1 MTSHTIAPA
10 APAPKPGGSAARKQN
25 KAKKVDPA
33 FIWMTVPAAL
43 VFTVLLTIPLLT
55 GFFYT
60 FTNFKGYGDWHF
72 VGLTNYKNLFSD
84 DIIWGSYVFTF
95 KYAIVASILTNIIA
109 LGLALILNSKMKAR
123 TFFRGVFFVPYILPV
138 LVVSYIF
145 SYLFTNNL
153 PEIGQALGWEWLSTS
168 LLANEDLA
176 WLAIVV
182 VGVWQAVAYNTI
194 IYLAGLQTVPNE
206 IYEASAIDGAGPVR
220 RLWSMTLPLIIP
232 YLGINMVLSFK
243 NFLGVFD
250 QIVALTSGGPGTATQ
265 SISYLIFRNGFQGGE
280 YAYQTANGIIYFLI
294 VVLLSF
300 AQLRF
305 TQSQERV

>member
-1 MTSHTIAPA
+1 MTTQTATAPRAGDSQAVSHKI
-10 APAPKPGGSAARKQN
+10 RDN

-33 FIWMTVPAAL
+33 FIWMLVPAAL

-55 GFFYT
+55 GVFYT

-84 DIIWGSYVFTF
+84 DIIWGSYLFTF
-95 KYAIVASILTNIIA
+95 KYSIVASILTNIIA

-153 PEIGQALGWEWLSTS
+153 PQIGQALGWEWLSTS
-168 LLANEDLA
+168 LLANENLA

-194 IYLAGLQTVPNE
+194 IYLAGLQTVPDE

-265 SISYLIFRNGFQGGE
+265 SISYLIFKNGFQGGE
-280 YAYQTANGIIYFLI
+280 YAYQTANGVIYFLI

>member
-1 MTSHTIAPA
+1 MTTTTA
-10 APAPKPGGSAARKQN
+10 AKRSAERERRAQNKPKPID
-25 KAKKVDPA
+25 KAYV
-33 FIWMTVPAAL
+33 WMIVPAAL

-55 GFFYT
+55 GFLYT
-60 FTNFKGYGDWHF
+60 FTNFQGYGSWHF
-72 VGLTNYKNLFSD
+72 VGLTNYKNLFQD

-95 KYAIVASILTNIIA
+95 KYAIVASILTNIIS
-109 LGLALILNSKMKAR
+109 LGLALMLNSKLKAQS
-123 TFFRGVFFVPYILPV
+123 FFRGIFFIPYILPV

-153 PEIGQALGWEWLSTS
+153 PLIGEKLGWEWLSTS
-168 LLANEDLA
+168 LLANENLA
-176 WLAIVV
+176 WLAIVL

-194 IYLAGLQTVPNE
+194 IYLAGLQTVPDE

-220 RLWSMTLPLIIP
+220 RLWSMTLPMIIP

-265 SISYLIFRNGFQGGE
+265 SISYLIFKNGFQGGE

>member
-1 MTSHTIAPA
+1 MTTTTA
-10 APAPKPGGSAARKQN
+10 AKRTAERVRSAGNKPKPID
-25 KAKKVDPA
+25 KAYV
-33 FIWMTVPAAL
+33 WMIVPAAL

-60 FTNFKGYGDWHF
+60 FTNFQGYGDWHF
-72 VGLTNYKNLFSD
+72 VGLTNYKNLFQD

-95 KYAIVASILTNIIA
+95 KYAIVASILTNIIS
-109 LGLALILNSKMKAR
+109 LGLALMLNSKLKAQS
-123 TFFRGVFFVPYILPV
+123 FFRGIFFVPYILPV

-153 PEIGQALGWEWLSTS
+153 PLIGERLGWEWLSTS

-176 WLAIVV
+176 WLAIVL

-194 IYLAGLQTVPNE
+194 IYLAGLQTVPEE
-206 IYEASAIDGAGPVR
+206 IYEASALDGAGPVR

-243 NFLGVFD
+243 GFLGVFD

-265 SISYLIFRNGFQGGE
+265 SISYLIFKNGFQGGE

>member
-1 MTSHTIAPA
+1 MTTRTATSVSVADPQA
-10 APAPKPGGSAARKQN
+10 APRTIPDN

-33 FIWMTVPAAL
+33 FIWMLVPAAL

-55 GFFYT
+55 GVFYT

-72 VGLTNYKNLFSD
+72 VGLTNYKNLFTD
-84 DIIWGSYVFTF
+84 DIIWGSYLFTF

-153 PEIGQALGWEWLSTS
+153 PQIGQALGLEWLSTS

-182 VGVWQAVAYNTI
+182 VGVWQSVAYNTI
-194 IYLAGLQTVPNE
+194 IYLAGLQTVPEE

-243 NFLGVFD
+243 GFLGVFD

-265 SISYLIFRNGFQGGE
+265 SISYLIFKNGFQGGE
-280 YAYQTANGIIYFLI
+280 YAYQTANGVIYFLI
-294 VVLLSF
+294 VVALSF

>member
-1 MTSHTIAPA
+1 MTTRPIVATPNEIAPA
-10 APAPKPGGSAARKQN
+10 SGVNKP
-25 KAKKVDPA
+25 KKVDRA
-33 FIWMTVPAAL
+33 FIWMVLPAAL

-60 FTNFKGYGDWHF
+60 FTNFQGYGSWHF
-72 VGLTNYKNLFSD
+72 VGLTNYKNLFQD
-84 DIIWGSYVFTF
+84 DIIWGSYLFTF
-95 KYAIVASILTNIIA
+95 KYAIVASILTNLIS
-109 LGLALILNSKMKAR
+109 LGLALMLNSKMKAR
-123 TFFRGVFFVPYILPV
+123 TLFRGVFFVPYVLPV

-145 SYLFTNNL
+145 SYLFTNNI
-153 PEIGQALGWEWLSTS
+153 PQIGQALGWEWLSTS
-168 LLANEDLA
+168 LLANESLA
-176 WLAIVV
+176 WLAIVL

-194 IYLAGLQTVPNE
+194 IYLAGLQTVPDD
-206 IYEASAIDGAGPVR
+206 IYEASALDGAGPVR

-232 YLGINMVLSFK
+232 YVGINMVLSFK
-243 NFLGVFD
+243 GFLGVFD

-265 SISYLIFRNGFQGGE
+265 SISYLIFKNGFQGGE

>member
-1 MTSHTIAPA
+1 MTTQTATAPRVGDPQA
-10 APAPKPGGSAARKQN
+10 APGKIRDNQ
-25 KAKKVDPA
+25 AKKVDPA
-33 FIWMTVPAAL
+33 FIWMLVPAAL
-43 VFTVLLTIPLLT
+43 VFTLLLTIPLLT
-55 GFFYT
+55 GVFYT

-72 VGLTNYKNLFSD
+72 VGLTNYRNLFSD
-84 DIIWGSYVFTF
+84 DIIWGSYLFTF
-95 KYAIVASILTNIIA
+95 KYAIVASVLTNIIA

-153 PEIGQALGWEWLSTS
+153 PQIGQALGWEWLSTS

-182 VGVWQAVAYNTI
+182 VGVWQSVAYNTI
-194 IYLAGLQTVPNE
+194 IYLAGLQTVPEE

-243 NFLGVFD
+243 GFLGVFD

-265 SISYLIFRNGFQGGE
+265 SISYLIFKNGFQGGE
-280 YAYQTANGIIYFLI
+280 YAYQTANGVIYFLI
-294 VVLLSF
+294 VVALSF

>member
-1 MTSHTIAPA
+1 MTTQTATAPRAGDPQAVSHKI
-10 APAPKPGGSAARKQN
+10 RDN

-33 FIWMTVPAAL
+33 FIWMLVPAAL

-55 GFFYT
+55 GVFYT

-84 DIIWGSYVFTF
+84 DIIWGSYLFTF

-109 LGLALILNSKMKAR
+109 LGLALVLNSKMKAR

-153 PEIGQALGWEWLSTS
+153 PQIGQALGWEWLSTS

-182 VGVWQAVAYNTI
+182 VGVWQSVAYNTI
-194 IYLAGLQTVPNE
+194 IYLAGLQTVPEE
-206 IYEASAIDGAGPVR
+206 IYEASALDGAGPVR

-243 NFLGVFD
+243 GFLGVFD

-265 SISYLIFRNGFQGGE
+265 SISYLIFKNGFQGGE
-280 YAYQTANGIIYFLI
+280 YAYQTANGVIYFLI
-294 VVLLSF
+294 VVALSF

>member
-1 MTSHTIAPA
+1 MTTTTA
-10 APAPKPGGSAARKQN
+10 AKRTAERERSAGNKPKPID
-25 KAKKVDPA
+25 KAYV
-33 FIWMTVPAAL
+33 WMIVPAAL

-60 FTNFKGYGDWHF
+60 FTNFQGYGDWHF
-72 VGLTNYKNLFSD
+72 VGLTNYKNLFQD

-95 KYAIVASILTNIIA
+95 KYAIVASILTNIIS
-109 LGLALILNSKMKAR
+109 LGLALMLNSKLKAQS
-123 TFFRGVFFVPYILPV
+123 FFRGIFFVPYILPV

-153 PEIGQALGWEWLSTS
+153 PLIGERLGWEWLSTS
-168 LLANEDLA
+168 LLANENLA
-176 WLAIVV
+176 WLAIVL

-194 IYLAGLQTVPNE
+194 IYLAGLQTVPEE

-243 NFLGVFD
+243 GFLGVFD

-265 SISYLIFRNGFQGGE
+265 SISYLIFKNGFQGGE
-280 YAYQTANGIIYFLI
+280 YAYQTANGIIYFII

>member
-1 MTSHTIAPA
+1 MRS
-10 APAPKPGGSAARKQN
+10 
-25 KAKKVDPA
+25 
-33 FIWMTVPAAL
+33 
-43 VFTVLLTIPLLT
+43 LLT
-55 GFFYT
+55 
-60 FTNFKGYGDWHF
+60 N
-72 VGLTNYKNLFSD
+72 V
-84 DIIWGSYVFTF
+84 
-95 KYAIVASILTNIIA
+95 IA
-109 LGLALILNSKMKAR
+109 LGLALILNSRLKAR
-123 TFFRGVFFVPYILPV
+123 SFFRGIFFVPYVLPV

-153 PEIGQALGWEWLSTS
+153 PQIGQALGWQWLSTS

-194 IYLAGLQTVPNE
+194 IYLAGLQTVPEE
-206 IYEASAIDGAGPVR
+206 IYEASALDGAGPAR

-243 NFLGVFD
+243 GFLGVFD

-265 SISYLIFRNGFQGGE
+265 SISYLIFKNGFQGGE

-305 TQSQERV
+305 TQSQEGV